1 MKKCSRVD
9 VSYKTCV
16 AAMRRRIRGIM
27 TTGKQFSLDS
37 CMDMVQGMLA
47 SAAEGQDLPLMSE
60 EKEEQ
65 HTPHTSGGM

>member
-1 MKKCSRVD
+1 
-9 VSYKTCV
+9 
-16 AAMRRRIRGIM
+16 M

-47 SAAEGQDLPLMSE
+47 SAGEGQELPLMSE

-65 HTPHTSGGM
+65 PPHTPHTSGGM